1 MRRHRRRRRC
11 THGAV
16 DELRDGGLLL
26 GERRGQ
32 AAGRGLEVGLGL
44 RQRRHGA
51 REVGN
56 GGRFHGAQVLLAR
69 QRGFEVAAL
78 RLERGLGGLELH
90 GAPAVARPR
99 LDLLLA
105 KLLEVDDRAEVAP
118 QPRRLGLDQVAQREA
133 LVHARRH
140 QQLVQR
146 AHKVQH
152 GHRLVVQLGVPRQR
166 AAAAAAVAAVVV
178 TAARRAAWPC
188 RVQRLLGNARALV
201 NQLLVHVAHELRVGA
216 LAAAADERLVQAQPA
231 RRAQAHFAQAR
242 ADFIGAAI
250 ARARGAREGG
260 WAAGAARGR
269 EGGRGRLAAR
279 GALTAG
285 FFFTDLSSGNE
296 KASGLR
302 AAASAAA
309 LLPPIEAR
317 TWCMAGNDAM
327 FFVRVRANG
336 KNIVGFFVDVFR
348 RSLHARARAHIRR
361 RRSHHAAPAELCV
374 CSPHV

>member
-1 MRRHRRRRRC
+1 MRRRTRARAPAHRPVPAGRCC

-26 GERRGQ
+26 GERRGEP
-32 AAGRGLEVGLGL
+32 ARRGLEVRLGLG
-44 RQRRHGA
+44 QRRHGA
-51 REVGN
+51 REVGD
-56 GGRFHGAQVLLAR
+56 GGRLHGAQVLFAR

-166 AAAAAAVAAVVV
+166 AAAVAAVVV
-178 TAARRAAWPC
+178 AAAARRAARPR
-188 RVQRLLGNARALV
+188 RVQRILGNARALV
-201 NQLLVHVAHELRVGA
+201 NQLLVHVAHELGVGA
-216 LAAAADERLVQAQPA
+216 LGAAAAGERLVQAQPA

-242 ADFIGAAI
+242 ADFIGTAMAS
-250 ARARGAREGG
+250 ARGAREG
-260 WAAGAARGR
+260 WAAGAARGGSGAR
-269 EGGRGRLAAR
+269 RGSAGDRQRQGRVPRHAPQQRKRKCLGLAR
-279 GALTAG
+279 GG
-285 FFFTDLSSGNE
+285 Q
-296 KASGLR
+296 
-302 AAASAAA
+302 
-309 LLPPIEAR
+309 
-317 TWCMAGNDAM
+317 
-327 FFVRVRANG
+327 
-336 KNIVGFFVDVFR
+336 
-348 RSLHARARAHIRR
+348 RR
-361 RRSHHAAPAELCV
+361 RTLASYR
-374 CSPHV
+374 SPHLVHGAEEL